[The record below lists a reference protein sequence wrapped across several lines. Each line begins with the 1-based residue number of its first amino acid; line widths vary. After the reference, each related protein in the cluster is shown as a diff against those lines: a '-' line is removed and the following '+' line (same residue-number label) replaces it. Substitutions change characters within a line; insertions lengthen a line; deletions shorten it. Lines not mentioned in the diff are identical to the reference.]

1 MSDALW
7 RAFVAQ
13 AAVAAFRRELKA
25 QPAPR
30 AQLCHIRGQQLLV
43 QFDQHGEGLPIARSC
58 GQPNAKRAV
67 VTSYGAKREEWDY
80 SRLIVIE
87 DGVVIGSLGW
97 EPK

>member
-1 MSDALW
+1 MKRAWAIVVGMVLSSFAAGALFSS
-7 RAFVAQ
+7 ATSCSPHLGDTASSVA
-13 AAVAAFRRELKA
+13 RT
-25 QPAPR
+25 
-30 AQLCHIRGQQLLV
+30 
-43 QFDQHGEGLPIARSC
+43 C